1 MICYRCGGTIHHD
14 PIPITHGGGRY
25 EQVCSMRCARAW
37 KVHEP
42 GDDYATGYGEP
53 HPFAGMDWLAEPEP
67 DEFAGVLAKWE
78 AAERRRSPGYGASVV
93 SDVMKQEFVGAI
105 RDALHQGSR
114 LLFSEGRQ
122 RPDIDARVAARRAAR
137 STPAVAADP
146 RRMFTIPI
154 RLHRGR
160 S

>member
-67 DEFAGVLAKWE
+67 
-78 AAERRRSPGYGASVV
+78 
-93 SDVMKQEFVGAI
+93 EFVGAI